1 MSSIINALDN
11 YTPMQ
16 VGEKG
21 HSEYGWSNNIKELIL
36 QFSFQL
42 TRTSTDGI
50 SKLRLQ
56 LTNILGC
63 LTNTIKTGSI
73 PDKQLATGYLSVL
86 YRIIG
91 QTRDIVDGKGE
102 YTLTYM
108 MICEWYVFYP
118 ELAKFALKCLVDLG
132 DKSIHQYGS
141 WKDIKYFCQYFK
153 NTSSDNE
160 HPLIKYAIELT
171 NTQLKIDYESL
182 LAGTDNITLVSKWI
196 PREKSSVGWLYNQLA
211 ISFFSYIDTAKTVSS
226 RSKASLKSKTEYR
239 KILSVLNKK
248 LDTLQIKQCNNQWS
262 KIDFNNV
269 TSISLT
275 KQKKAF
281 QNITHNGEIRHRDNA
296 DRILCADNFKSHIK
310 TAIEGGNELKGR
322 RVSMVDFT
330 RQALSLIGSDNQS
343 EIDLLNSQWRDSS
356 SLNSNMGK
364 MIPMIDVSGSMG
376 GDPLHAA
383 IALGIRIAEKSA
395 IGKRVMTFSASPTWV
410 NLEGHDDFV
419 SQVDVIH
426 RAEWGMNTNFH
437 AALDMIL
444 NAIIQNKMPPEEVQD
459 MVLVVLS
466 DMQMDDGDNCDKQ
479 VLYDT
484 MNAKYEAAGKRL
496 HGKPYKPPHI
506 LFWNM
511 TSTSGFP
518 SLSTQLNC
526 SMMSGF
532 SPALLN
538 SFCEQG
544 MTSLQACTP
553 WSVLENSLENERYK
567 IMGDK
572 LAQEISM

>member
-1 MSSIINALDN
+1 MSEIINALDN
-11 YTPMQ
+11 YTPVQ

-21 HSEYGWSNNIKELIL
+21 HTEYGWSNSIQELIL

-42 TRTSTDGI
+42 TRTSTDSV
-50 SKLRLQ
+50 SKLRFQ
-56 LTNILGC
+56 LTNILC
-63 LTNTIKTGSI
+63 SLANTIKTGSI
-73 PDKQLATGYLSVL
+73 SEKQLATGYLSVL

-108 MICEWYVFYP
+108 MICTWYAFYP

-132 DKSIHQYGS
+132 DKSVHQYGS

-153 NTSSDNE
+153 NTWPDSE

-171 NTQLKIDYESL
+171 NAQLKVDYDSL
-182 LAGTDNITLVSKWI
+182 LDGNDNITLVSKWI
-196 PREKSSVGWLYNQLA
+196 PREKSSFGWLYNQLA
-211 ISFFSYIDTAKTVSS
+211 TSFFSYIDTAKTVSS
-226 RSKASLKSKTEYR
+226 RSKATLKSKTEYR

-248 LDTLQIKQCNNQWS
+248 LDTLQIKQCNQQWS

-281 QNITHNGEIRHRDNA
+281 QNIKHNGEIRHRDNA

-310 TAIEGGNELKGR
+310 TTIDGGKELKGR

-330 RQALSLIGSDNQS
+330 RDALSLIGSDNEV

-383 IALGIRIAEKSA
+383 IAIGIRIAEKSV
-395 IGKRVMTFSASPTWV
+395 IGKRVMTFSANPTWV

-419 SQVDVIH
+419 SQVEVIR
-426 RAEWGMNTNFH
+426 RADWGINTNFH

-466 DMQMDDGDNCDKQ
+466 DMQMDAGDNCDKQ

-496 HGKPYKPPHI
+496 HGKPYKPPHV

-511 TSTSGFP
+511 KSTSGFP

-553 WSVLENSLENERYK
+553 WSVLEKSLENERYK

-572 LAQEISM
+572 LVQEISM